1 MKMLAIDLSFKLQK
15 QGGEWLAATR
25 SYLQH
30 HIRGGDEYPWGSDA
44 HRVTMTMRQVEEL
57 ASQAAASAI
66 VEYQEKLDKEKNAQN
81 ISRMIH
87 GWEDHKI

>member
-1 MKMLAIDLSFKLQK
+1 
-15 QGGEWLAATR
+15 
-25 SYLQH
+25 
-30 HIRGGDEYPWGSDA
+30 
-44 HRVTMTMRQVEEL
+44 MTMRQVEEL